1 MTSRRGLIEGVV
13 GLGVRA
19 AGCAQG
25 VKRPGLPARM
35 LMRRR
40 LTAYEVGKAL
50 VAMVLR
56 QRCLKAGRKAHLEAV
71 ERVTIVPRGR

>member
-1 MTSRRGLIEGVV
+1 M
-13 GLGVRA
+13 
-19 AGCAQG
+19 
-25 VKRPGLPARM
+25 PARM